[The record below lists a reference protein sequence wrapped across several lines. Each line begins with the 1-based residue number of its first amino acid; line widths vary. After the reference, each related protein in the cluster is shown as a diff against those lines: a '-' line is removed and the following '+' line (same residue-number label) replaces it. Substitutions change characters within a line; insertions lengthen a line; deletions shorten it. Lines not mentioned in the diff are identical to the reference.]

1 MTKPGRQ
8 FLIRE
13 IITTRTVRNQ
23 EELRRELLRRGHRV
37 TQATLSRDLRELG
50 VSRTTTGDGIRYTM
64 PPEAEVAILRPLVG
78 AEVLSIQANESLIV
92 IHTLPGCAGTVGEF
106 IDVEAHPEIIGTVA
120 GDNTV
125 LVIPRSQKRTQD
137 LLDHLRTKL
146 IEGAS

>member
-1 MTKPGRQ
+1 MTKLGRL

-13 IITTRTVRNQ
+13 IISTRPVHNQ
-23 EELRRELLRRGHRV
+23 EELRRELLRRGQRV

-50 VSRTTTGDGIRYTM
+50 VSRAADGNRVRYTM
-64 PPEAEVAILRPLVG
+64 PQEAEVNILRPLVG

-92 IHTLPGCAGTVGEF
+92 VRTLPGCAGTVGEF
-106 IDVEAHPEIIGTVA
+106 IDVESHPDIIGTIA

-125 LVIPRSQKRTQD
+125 LVIPRSHKRTRS
-137 LLDHLRTKL
+137 LLEHLRIKL